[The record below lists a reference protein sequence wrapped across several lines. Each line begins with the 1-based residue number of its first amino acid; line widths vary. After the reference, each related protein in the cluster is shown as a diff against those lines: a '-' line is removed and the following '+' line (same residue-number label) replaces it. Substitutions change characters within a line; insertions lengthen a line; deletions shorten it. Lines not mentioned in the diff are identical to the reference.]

1 MSGISKNALEELSSE
16 RSSDDRIPHFCNI
29 LRFAILKKDRSFMAI
44 GGPWQSSDGGDPSVD
59 DAALVR
65 TALRFVLCAL
75 CVCMR
80 ERKLLLCLT
89 CAFFICRYA
98 KDVTQLDLQNCHH
111 WNRFLEVICTILLN
125 LIVSVTCILS
135 S

>member
-59 DAALVR
+59 DAALVQ
-65 TALRFVLCAL
+65 TALRFVLSAMFYYCLYARKSVAL
-75 CVCMR
+75 SY
-80 ERKLLLCLT
+80 LCLSLYPDMQ
-89 CAFFICRYA
+89 RM
-98 KDVTQLDLQNCHH
+98 LHN
-111 WNRFLEVICTILLN
+111 
-125 LIVSVTCILS
+125 
-135 S
+135 